1 MKTILVLGS
10 YLSLV
15 ATCSAQT
22 VLAEYDWQ
30 KLAQNGQLRGG
41 EATSMDGKSALK
53 IVNRN
58 ETPLQLQLLKIP
70 KPPISKK
77 LYAITGEV
85 KYEGIRG
92 DGYLEM
98 WNFFPPLQS
107 GMPEGQYFSRTLGV
121 GGEMGKLSG
130 TSDWRAFMLPFD
142 GTGGSGSPTRLEINI
157 FLPAQGTVFLGPVKL
172 VEYTG
177 SFASMGIASS
187 NAWWSDRAAGVVG
200 GIGGGVIG
208 CLGGLLGWLAWKRAG
223 SALCRGS
230 FVAAD
235 RSGGC
240 ARARCSC
247 RLVRK
252 AAICGLV
259 SLGARR
265 SIIAGNHSLSAPQVP
280 EALQG
285 LGAAT
290 DDGNGCNEGL
300 VVRRPRSRSSDVRG
314 QGLKRETYA
323 QIPLCKSPPGIMTGQ
338 E

>member
-187 NAWWSDRAAGVVG
+187 NAWWSDRAAGMVG
-200 GIGGGVIG
+200 GIGGGIIG
-208 CLGGLLGWLAWKRAG
+208 CLGGLLGWLAWKGQARH
-223 SALCRGS
+223 
-230 FVAAD
+230 FVVAA
-235 RSGGC
+235 SW
-240 ARARCSC
+240 
-247 RLVRK
+247 LL
-252 AAICGLV
+252 I
-259 SLGARR
+259 
-265 SIIAGNHSLSAPQVP
+265 
-280 EALQG
+280 G
-285 LGAAT
+285 LGVALGLAAVVALS
-290 DDGNGCNEGL
+290 EKQRYAVWFPL
-300 VVRRPRSRSSDVRG
+300 VLGGVLLLGIIPFRLRKFLKHYKDLELRRMMAMDAMKG
-314 QGLKRETYA
+314 
-323 QIPLCKSPPGIMTGQ
+323 
-338 E
+338 

>member
-1 MKTILVLGS
+1 MKAILVLGS

-22 VLAEYDWQ
+22 VVAEYDWQ

-41 EATSMDGKSALK
+41 EAASVDGKSALK

-85 KYEGIRG
+85 RYDGIRG

-142 GTGGSGSPTRLEINI
+142 STGGSGSPRRLEINI

-172 VEYTG
+172 VEYT
-177 SFASMGIASS
+177 SSLASMGIASS
-187 NAWWSDRAAGVVG
+187 NAWWSDRAAGMVG

-208 CLGGLLGWLAWKRAG
+208 CLGGLLGWLAWKGQAR
-223 SALCRGS
+223 R
-230 FVAAD
+230 FVVAA
-235 RSGGC
+235 SW
-240 ARARCSC
+240 
-247 RLVRK
+247 LL
-252 AAICGLV
+252 I
-259 SLGARR
+259 
-265 SIIAGNHSLSAPQVP
+265 
-280 EALQG
+280 G
-285 LGAAT
+285 LGVALGLAAVVALS
-290 DDGNGCNEGL
+290 EKQRYAVWFPL
-300 VVRRPRSRSSDVRG
+300 VLGGVLLLGIIPFRLRKFLKHYKDLELRRMMAIDAMKG
-314 QGLKRETYA
+314 
-323 QIPLCKSPPGIMTGQ
+323 
-338 E
+338 

>member
-1 MKTILVLGS
+1 MKAILVLGS

-22 VLAEYDWQ
+22 VVAEYDWQ

-41 EATSMDGKSALK
+41 EAASVDGKSALK

-85 KYEGIRG
+85 RYDGIRG

-142 GTGGSGSPTRLEINI
+142 STGGSGSPTRLEINI

-172 VEYTG
+172 VEYT
-177 SFASMGIASS
+177 SSLASMGIASS
-187 NAWWSDRAAGVVG
+187 NAWWSDRAAGMVG

-208 CLGGLLGWLAWKRAG
+208 CLGGLLGWLAWKGQAR
-223 SALCRGS
+223 R
-230 FVAAD
+230 FVVAA
-235 RSGGC
+235 SW
-240 ARARCSC
+240 
-247 RLVRK
+247 LL
-252 AAICGLV
+252 I
-259 SLGARR
+259 
-265 SIIAGNHSLSAPQVP
+265 
-280 EALQG
+280 G
-285 LGAAT
+285 LGVALGLAAVVALS
-290 DDGNGCNEGL
+290 EKQRYAVWFPL
-300 VVRRPRSRSSDVRG
+300 VLGGVLLLGIIPFRLRKFLKHYKDLELRRMMAIDAMKG
-314 QGLKRETYA
+314 
-323 QIPLCKSPPGIMTGQ
+323 
-338 E
+338 

>member
-1 MKTILVLGS
+1 MKAILVLGS

-22 VLAEYDWQ
+22 VVAEYDWQ

-41 EATSMDGKSALK
+41 EAASVDGKSALK

-85 KYEGIRG
+85 RYDGIRG

-107 GMPEGQYFSRTLGV
+107 GMPQGQYFSRTLGV

-142 GTGGSGSPTRLEINI
+142 STGGSGSPTRLEINI

-172 VEYTG
+172 VEYT
-177 SFASMGIASS
+177 SSLASMGIASS
-187 NAWWSDRAAGVVG
+187 NAWWSDRAAGMVG

-208 CLGGLLGWLAWKRAG
+208 CLGGLLGWLAWKGQAR
-223 SALCRGS
+223 R
-230 FVAAD
+230 FVVAA
-235 RSGGC
+235 SW
-240 ARARCSC
+240 
-247 RLVRK
+247 LL
-252 AAICGLV
+252 I
-259 SLGARR
+259 
-265 SIIAGNHSLSAPQVP
+265 
-280 EALQG
+280 G
-285 LGAAT
+285 LGVALGLAAVVALS
-290 DDGNGCNEGL
+290 EKQRYAVWFPL
-300 VVRRPRSRSSDVRG
+300 VLGGVLLLGIIPFRLRKFLKHYKDLELRRMMAIDAM
-314 QGLKRETYA
+314 KR
-323 QIPLCKSPPGIMTGQ
+323 
-338 E
+338 

>member
-1 MKTILVLGS
+1 MKAILVLGS

-30 KLAQNGQLRGG
+30 KLARNGQLRGG
-41 EATSMDGKSALK
+41 EAASVDGKSALK

-58 ETPLQLQLLKIP
+58 GTPLQLQLLKIH
-70 KPPISKK
+70 KPPISKR

-85 KYEGIRG
+85 KYDGIRG

-98 WNFFPPLQS
+98 WNFFPPIQP

-187 NAWWSDRAAGVVG
+187 NAWWSDRAAGMVG

-208 CLGGLLGWLAWKRAG
+208 CLGGLLGWLAWKGQAR
-223 SALCRGS
+223 R
-230 FVAAD
+230 FVVAA
-235 RSGGC
+235 SW
-240 ARARCSC
+240 
-247 RLVRK
+247 LL
-252 AAICGLV
+252 I
-259 SLGARR
+259 
-265 SIIAGNHSLSAPQVP
+265 
-280 EALQG
+280 G
-285 LGAAT
+285 LGVALGLAAVVALS
-290 DDGNGCNEGL
+290 EKQQYAVWFPL
-300 VVRRPRSRSSDVRG
+300 VLGGILLLGIIPFRLRKFLKHYKDLELRRMMAMDAMKG
-314 QGLKRETYA
+314 
-323 QIPLCKSPPGIMTGQ
+323 
-338 E
+338 

>member
-1 MKTILVLGS
+1 MKAILVLGS

-15 ATCSAQT
+15 ATCSAQK

-30 KLAQNGQLRGG
+30 KLVQNGQLRGA
-41 EATSMDGKSALK
+41 EAASVDGKSALK
-53 IVNRN
+53 IVNTN

-85 KYEGIRG
+85 KYNGVRG

-142 GTGGSGSPTRLEINI
+142 SSGGSGSPTRLEINI

-177 SFASMGIASS
+177 SFASTGIASS
-187 NAWWSDRAAGVVG
+187 NAWWSDRAAGMVG
-200 GIGGGVIG
+200 GIGGGVLG
-208 CLGGLLGWLAWKRAG
+208 CLGGLLGWLAWKGQAR
-223 SALCRGS
+223 R
-230 FVAAD
+230 FVVAA
-235 RSGGC
+235 SWV
-240 ARARCSC
+240 
-247 RLVRK
+247 L
-252 AAICGLV
+252 IGLGV
-259 SLGARR
+259 
-265 SIIAGNHSLSAPQVP
+265 
-280 EALQG
+280 ALG
-285 LGAAT
+285 LGAVVALS
-290 DDGNGCNEGL
+290 EKQPYAVWFPL
-300 VVRRPRSRSSDVRG
+300 VLGGVLLLGIIPFRLRNFLKHYEDLELRR
-314 QGLKRETYA
+314 
-323 QIPLCKSPPGIMTGQ
+323 MTAIDAMKG
-338 E
+338 

>member
-1 MKTILVLGS
+1 MKAILVLGS

-15 ATCSAQT
+15 ATCSAQK

-30 KLAQNGQLRGG
+30 KLVQNGQLRGA
-41 EATSMDGKSALK
+41 EAASVDGKSALK
-53 IVNRN
+53 IVNTN

-85 KYEGIRG
+85 KYNGVRG

-142 GTGGSGSPTRLEINI
+142 SSGGSGSPTRLEINI

-177 SFASMGIASS
+177 SFASTGIASS
-187 NAWWSDRAAGVVG
+187 NAWWSDRAAGMVG
-200 GIGGGVIG
+200 GIGGGVLG
-208 CLGGLLGWLAWKRAG
+208 CLGGLLGWLAWKGQAR
-223 SALCRGS
+223 R
-230 FVAAD
+230 FVVAA
-235 RSGGC
+235 SWV
-240 ARARCSC
+240 
-247 RLVRK
+247 L
-252 AAICGLV
+252 I
-259 SLGARR
+259 
-265 SIIAGNHSLSAPQVP
+265 
-280 EALQG
+280 G
-285 LGAAT
+285 LGVALGVGAVVALS
-290 DDGNGCNEGL
+290 EKQPYAVWFPL
-300 VVRRPRSRSSDVRG
+300 VLGGVLLLGIIPFRLRNFLKHYEDLELRR
-314 QGLKRETYA
+314 
-323 QIPLCKSPPGIMTGQ
+323 MTAIDAMKG
-338 E
+338 

>member
-1 MKTILVLGS
+1 MKAILVLGS

-41 EATSMDGKSALK
+41 ETASVDGKSALK

-58 ETPLQLQLLKIP
+58 GTPLQLQLLKIP

-85 KYEGIRG
+85 KYDGIRG

-107 GMPEGQYFSRTLGV
+107 RMPEGQYFSRTLGV

-130 TSDWRAFMLPFD
+130 TSDWRAFTLPFD
-142 GTGGSGSPTRLEINI
+142 STGGSGSPTRLEINI

-187 NAWWSDRAAGVVG
+187 NAWWSDRAAGMVG

-208 CLGGLLGWLAWKRAG
+208 CLGGLLGWLAWKG
-223 SALCRGS
+223 Q
-230 FVAAD
+230 
-235 RSGGC
+235 
-240 ARARCSC
+240 
-247 RLVRK
+247 
-252 AAICGLV
+252 
-259 SLGARR
+259 ARR
-265 SIIAGNHSLSAPQVP
+265 FVVATSWLLI
-280 EALQG
+280 G
-285 LGAAT
+285 LGVALGLAA
-290 DDGNGCNEGL
+290 
-300 VVRRPRSRSSDVRG
+300 VVALSEK
-314 QGLKRETYA
+314 QQYA
-323 QIPLCKSPPGIMTGQ
+323 VW
-338 E
+338 

>member
-1 MKTILVLGS
+1 MKAILVLGS

-22 VLAEYDWQ
+22 VVAEYDWQ

-41 EATSMDGKSALK
+41 EAASVDGKSALK

-85 KYEGIRG
+85 RYDGIRG

-107 GMPEGQYFSRTLGV
+107 GMPQGQYFSRTLGV

-142 GTGGSGSPTRLEINI
+142 STGGSGSPTRLEINI

-187 NAWWSDRAAGVVG
+187 NAWWSDRAAGMVG

-208 CLGGLLGWLAWKRAG
+208 CLGGLLGWLAWKGQAR
-223 SALCRGS
+223 R
-230 FVAAD
+230 FVVAA
-235 RSGGC
+235 SW
-240 ARARCSC
+240 
-247 RLVRK
+247 LL
-252 AAICGLV
+252 I
-259 SLGARR
+259 
-265 SIIAGNHSLSAPQVP
+265 
-280 EALQG
+280 G
-285 LGAAT
+285 LGVALGLAAVVALS
-290 DDGNGCNEGL
+290 EKQRYAVWFPL
-300 VVRRPRSRSSDVRG
+300 VLGGVLLLGIIPFRLRKFLKHYKDLELRRMMAIDAM
-314 QGLKRETYA
+314 KR
-323 QIPLCKSPPGIMTGQ
+323 
-338 E
+338 

>member
-1 MKTILVLGS
+1 MKAILVLGS

-41 EATSMDGKSALK
+41 ETASVDGKSALK

-58 ETPLQLQLLKIP
+58 GTPLQLQLLKIH
-70 KPPISKK
+70 KPPISKR

-85 KYEGIRG
+85 KYDGIRG

-98 WNFFPPLQS
+98 WNFFPPLQP

-177 SFASMGIASS
+177 SFASIGMASS
-187 NAWWSDRAAGVVG
+187 NAWWSDRAAGMVG

-208 CLGGLLGWLAWKRAG
+208 CLGGLLGWLAWKGQAR
-223 SALCRGS
+223 R
-230 FVAAD
+230 FVVAA
-235 RSGGC
+235 SW
-240 ARARCSC
+240 
-247 RLVRK
+247 LL
-252 AAICGLV
+252 I
-259 SLGARR
+259 
-265 SIIAGNHSLSAPQVP
+265 
-280 EALQG
+280 G
-285 LGAAT
+285 LGVALGLAAVVALS
-290 DDGNGCNEGL
+290 EKQRYAVWFPL
-300 VVRRPRSRSSDVRG
+300 VLGGILLLGIIPFRLRKFLKHYKDLELRRMMAMDAMKG
-314 QGLKRETYA
+314 
-323 QIPLCKSPPGIMTGQ
+323 
-338 E
+338 

>member
-98 WNFFPPLQS
+98 WNFFSPLQS

-187 NAWWSDRAAGVVG
+187 NAWWSDRAAGMVG

-208 CLGGLLGWLAWKRAG
+208 CLGGLLGWLAWKGQARH
-223 SALCRGS
+223 
-230 FVAAD
+230 FVVAA
-235 RSGGC
+235 SW
-240 ARARCSC
+240 
-247 RLVRK
+247 LL
-252 AAICGLV
+252 I
-259 SLGARR
+259 
-265 SIIAGNHSLSAPQVP
+265 
-280 EALQG
+280 G
-285 LGAAT
+285 LGVALGLAAVVALS
-290 DDGNGCNEGL
+290 EKQRYAVWFPL
-300 VVRRPRSRSSDVRG
+300 VLGGVLLLGIIPFRLRKFLKHYKDLELRRMMAMDAMKG
-314 QGLKRETYA
+314 
-323 QIPLCKSPPGIMTGQ
+323 
-338 E
+338 

>member
-1 MKTILVLGS
+1 MKAILVLGS

-15 ATCSAQT
+15 ATCSAQK

-30 KLAQNGQLRGG
+30 KLVQNGQLRGG
-41 EATSMDGKSALK
+41 EAASVDGKSALK
-53 IVNRN
+53 IVNTN

-85 KYEGIRG
+85 KYNGVRG

-142 GTGGSGSPTRLEINI
+142 STGGSGSPTRLEINI

-187 NAWWSDRAAGVVG
+187 NAWWSDRAAGMIG
-200 GIGGGVIG
+200 GIGGGVLG
-208 CLGGLLGWLAWKRAG
+208 CLGGLLGWLAWKGQAR
-223 SALCRGS
+223 R
-230 FVAAD
+230 FVVAA
-235 RSGGC
+235 SWV
-240 ARARCSC
+240 
-247 RLVRK
+247 L
-252 AAICGLV
+252 I
-259 SLGARR
+259 
-265 SIIAGNHSLSAPQVP
+265 
-280 EALQG
+280 G
-285 LGAAT
+285 LGVALGVGAVVALS
-290 DDGNGCNEGL
+290 EKQPYAVWFPL
-300 VVRRPRSRSSDVRG
+300 VLGGVLLLGIIPFRLRNFLKHYEDLELRR
-314 QGLKRETYA
+314 
-323 QIPLCKSPPGIMTGQ
+323 MTAIDAMKD
-338 E
+338 

>member
-1 MKTILVLGS
+1 MKAILVLGS

-15 ATCSAQT
+15 ATCSAQK

-30 KLAQNGQLRGG
+30 KLVQNGQLRGG
-41 EATSMDGKSALK
+41 EAASVDGKSALK
-53 IVNRN
+53 IVNTN

-85 KYEGIRG
+85 KYNGVRG

-142 GTGGSGSPTRLEINI
+142 STGGSGSPTRLEINI

-187 NAWWSDRAAGVVG
+187 NAWWSDRAAGMVG
-200 GIGGGVIG
+200 GIGGGVLG
-208 CLGGLLGWLAWKRAG
+208 CLGGLLGWLAWKGQAR
-223 SALCRGS
+223 R
-230 FVAAD
+230 FVVAA
-235 RSGGC
+235 SWV
-240 ARARCSC
+240 
-247 RLVRK
+247 L
-252 AAICGLV
+252 IGLGV
-259 SLGARR
+259 
-265 SIIAGNHSLSAPQVP
+265 
-280 EALQG
+280 ALG
-285 LGAAT
+285 LGAVVALS
-290 DDGNGCNEGL
+290 EKQPYAVWFPL
-300 VVRRPRSRSSDVRG
+300 VLGGVLLLGIIPFRLRNFLKHYEDLELRRMTAID
-314 QGLKRETYA
+314 A
-323 QIPLCKSPPGIMTGQ
+323 MKS
-338 E
+338 

>member
-1 MKTILVLGS
+1 MKAILVLGS

-22 VLAEYDWQ
+22 VVAEYDWQ

-41 EATSMDGKSALK
+41 EAASVDGKSALK

-85 KYEGIRG
+85 RYDGIRG

-107 GMPEGQYFSRTLGV
+107 GMPQGQYFSRTLGV

-142 GTGGSGSPTRLEINI
+142 STGGSGSPTRLEINI

-177 SFASMGIASS
+177 SLASMGIASS
-187 NAWWSDRAAGVVG
+187 NAWWSDRAAGMVG

-208 CLGGLLGWLAWKRAG
+208 CLGGLLGWLAWKGQAR
-223 SALCRGS
+223 R
-230 FVAAD
+230 FVVAA
-235 RSGGC
+235 SW
-240 ARARCSC
+240 
-247 RLVRK
+247 LL
-252 AAICGLV
+252 I
-259 SLGARR
+259 
-265 SIIAGNHSLSAPQVP
+265 
-280 EALQG
+280 G
-285 LGAAT
+285 LGVALGLAAVVALS
-290 DDGNGCNEGL
+290 EKQRYAVWFPL
-300 VVRRPRSRSSDVRG
+300 VLGGVLLLGIIPFRLRKFLKHYKDLELRRMMAIDAM
-314 QGLKRETYA
+314 KR
-323 QIPLCKSPPGIMTGQ
+323 
-338 E
+338 

>member
-1 MKTILVLGS
+1 MKAILVLGS

-22 VLAEYDWQ
+22 VVAKYDWQ

-41 EATSMDGKSALK
+41 EAASVDGKSALK

-85 KYEGIRG
+85 RYDGIRG

-107 GMPEGQYFSRTLGV
+107 GMPQGQYFSRTLGV

-142 GTGGSGSPTRLEINI
+142 STGGSGSPTRLEINI

-177 SFASMGIASS
+177 SLASMGIASS
-187 NAWWSDRAAGVVG
+187 NAWWSDRAAGMVG

-208 CLGGLLGWLAWKRAG
+208 CLGGLLGWLAWKGQAR
-223 SALCRGS
+223 R
-230 FVAAD
+230 FVVAA
-235 RSGGC
+235 SW
-240 ARARCSC
+240 
-247 RLVRK
+247 LL
-252 AAICGLV
+252 I
-259 SLGARR
+259 
-265 SIIAGNHSLSAPQVP
+265 
-280 EALQG
+280 G
-285 LGAAT
+285 LGVALGLAAVVALS
-290 DDGNGCNEGL
+290 EKQRYAVWFPL
-300 VVRRPRSRSSDVRG
+300 VLGGVLLLGIIPFRLRKFLKHYKDLELRRMMAIDAMKG
-314 QGLKRETYA
+314 
-323 QIPLCKSPPGIMTGQ
+323 
-338 E
+338 

>member
-1 MKTILVLGS
+1 MKAILVLGS

-22 VLAEYDWQ
+22 VVAEYDWQ

-41 EATSMDGKSALK
+41 EAASVDGKSALK

-85 KYEGIRG
+85 RYDGIRG

-107 GMPEGQYFSRTLGV
+107 GMPQGQYFSRTLGV

-142 GTGGSGSPTRLEINI
+142 STGGSGSPTRLEINI

-177 SFASMGIASS
+177 SLASMGIASS
-187 NAWWSDRAAGVVG
+187 NAWWSDRAAGMVG

-208 CLGGLLGWLAWKRAG
+208 CLGGLLGWLAWKGQAR
-223 SALCRGS
+223 R
-230 FVAAD
+230 FVVAA
-235 RSGGC
+235 SW
-240 ARARCSC
+240 
-247 RLVRK
+247 LL
-252 AAICGLV
+252 I
-259 SLGARR
+259 
-265 SIIAGNHSLSAPQVP
+265 
-280 EALQG
+280 G
-285 LGAAT
+285 LGVALGLAAVVALS
-290 DDGNGCNEGL
+290 EKQRYAVWFPL
-300 VVRRPRSRSSDVRG
+300 VLGGVLLLGIIPFRLRKFLKHYKDLELRRMMAIDAMKG
-314 QGLKRETYA
+314 
-323 QIPLCKSPPGIMTGQ
+323 
-338 E
+338 

>member
-1 MKTILVLGS
+1 MKAILVLGS

-15 ATCSAQT
+15 ATCSAQK

-30 KLAQNGQLRGG
+30 KLVQNGQLRGA
-41 EATSMDGKSALK
+41 EAASVDGKSALK
-53 IVNRN
+53 IVNTN

-85 KYEGIRG
+85 KYNGVRG

-142 GTGGSGSPTRLEINI
+142 VSGGSGSPTRLEINI

-187 NAWWSDRAAGVVG
+187 NAWWSDRAAGMVG
-200 GIGGGVIG
+200 GIGGGVLG
-208 CLGGLLGWLAWKRAG
+208 CLGGLLGWLAWKGQAR
-223 SALCRGS
+223 R
-230 FVAAD
+230 FVVAA
-235 RSGGC
+235 SWV
-240 ARARCSC
+240 
-247 RLVRK
+247 L
-252 AAICGLV
+252 IGLGV
-259 SLGARR
+259 
-265 SIIAGNHSLSAPQVP
+265 
-280 EALQG
+280 ALG
-285 LGAAT
+285 LGAVVALS
-290 DDGNGCNEGL
+290 EKQPYAVWFPL
-300 VVRRPRSRSSDVRG
+300 VLGGVLLLGIIPFRLRNFLKHYEDLELRRMTAID
-314 QGLKRETYA
+314 A
-323 QIPLCKSPPGIMTGQ
+323 MKS
-338 E
+338 

>member
-1 MKTILVLGS
+1 MKAILVLGS

-22 VLAEYDWQ
+22 VVAEYDWQ

-41 EATSMDGKSALK
+41 EAASVDGKSALK

-70 KPPISKK
+70 KPPISKM

-85 KYEGIRG
+85 RYDGIRG

-142 GTGGSGSPTRLEINI
+142 STGGSGSPTRLEINI
-157 FLPAQGTVFLGPVKL
+157 FLPAQGTVFLGPIKL

-177 SFASMGIASS
+177 SLASMGIASS
-187 NAWWSDRAAGVVG
+187 NAWWSDRAAGMVG

-208 CLGGLLGWLAWKRAG
+208 CLGGLLGWLAWKGQAR
-223 SALCRGS
+223 R
-230 FVAAD
+230 FVVAA
-235 RSGGC
+235 SW
-240 ARARCSC
+240 
-247 RLVRK
+247 LL
-252 AAICGLV
+252 I
-259 SLGARR
+259 
-265 SIIAGNHSLSAPQVP
+265 
-280 EALQG
+280 G
-285 LGAAT
+285 LGVALGLAAVVALS
-290 DDGNGCNEGL
+290 EKQRYAVWFPL
-300 VVRRPRSRSSDVRG
+300 VLGGVLLLGIIPFRLRKFLKHYKDLELRRMMAIDAM
-314 QGLKRETYA
+314 KR
-323 QIPLCKSPPGIMTGQ
+323 
-338 E
+338 

>member
-1 MKTILVLGS
+1 MKAILVLGS

-15 ATCSAQT
+15 ATCSAQN

-30 KLAQNGQLRGG
+30 KLVQNGQLRGA
-41 EATSMDGKSALK
+41 EAASVDGKSALK
-53 IVNRN
+53 IVNTN

-85 KYEGIRG
+85 KYNGVRG

-142 GTGGSGSPTRLEINI
+142 SSGGSGSPTRLEINI

-177 SFASMGIASS
+177 SFASTGIASS
-187 NAWWSDRAAGVVG
+187 NAWWSDRAAGMVG
-200 GIGGGVIG
+200 GIGGGVLG
-208 CLGGLLGWLAWKRAG
+208 CLGGLLGWLAWKGQAR
-223 SALCRGS
+223 R
-230 FVAAD
+230 FVVAA
-235 RSGGC
+235 SWV
-240 ARARCSC
+240 
-247 RLVRK
+247 L
-252 AAICGLV
+252 I
-259 SLGARR
+259 
-265 SIIAGNHSLSAPQVP
+265 
-280 EALQG
+280 G
-285 LGAAT
+285 LGVALGVGAVVALS
-290 DDGNGCNEGL
+290 EKQPYAVWFPL
-300 VVRRPRSRSSDVRG
+300 VLGGVLLLGIIPFRLRNFLKHYEDLELRR
-314 QGLKRETYA
+314 
-323 QIPLCKSPPGIMTGQ
+323 MTAIDAMKG
-338 E
+338 

>member
-1 MKTILVLGS
+1 MKAILVLGS

-15 ATCSAQT
+15 ATCSAQK

-30 KLAQNGQLRGG
+30 KLVQNGQLRGG
-41 EATSMDGKSALK
+41 EAASVDGKSALK
-53 IVNRN
+53 IVNTN

-85 KYEGIRG
+85 KYNGVRG

-142 GTGGSGSPTRLEINI
+142 STGGSGSPTRLEINI

-177 SFASMGIASS
+177 SFASMGMASS
-187 NAWWSDRAAGVVG
+187 NAWWSDRAAGMVG
-200 GIGGGVIG
+200 GIGGGVLG
-208 CLGGLLGWLAWKRAG
+208 CLGGLLGWLAWKGQAR
-223 SALCRGS
+223 R
-230 FVAAD
+230 FVVAA
-235 RSGGC
+235 SWV
-240 ARARCSC
+240 
-247 RLVRK
+247 L
-252 AAICGLV
+252 I
-259 SLGARR
+259 
-265 SIIAGNHSLSAPQVP
+265 
-280 EALQG
+280 G
-285 LGAAT
+285 LGAAL
-290 DDGNGCNEGL
+290 GL
-300 VVRRPRSRSSDVRG
+300 AAVVALSEKQPYAVWFPLVLGGVLLLGIIPFRLRNFLKHYEDLELRRMTAIDVMKG
-314 QGLKRETYA
+314 
-323 QIPLCKSPPGIMTGQ
+323 
-338 E
+338 